1 MSLLLVVL
9 VLIVVGV
16 ALYFFNTAF
25 PIPMDARFKQ
35 FINWIVII
43 AVVIWL
49 LNVFGI
55 LALLGVVKIP
65 TLK

>member
-25 PIPMDARFKQ
+25 PIPMDPRFKSA
-35 FINWIVII
+35 INWIVII
-43 AVVIWL
+43 VVVIWL
-49 LNVFGI
+49 LNIFGI
-55 LALLGVVKIP
+55 LALLGIVKIP